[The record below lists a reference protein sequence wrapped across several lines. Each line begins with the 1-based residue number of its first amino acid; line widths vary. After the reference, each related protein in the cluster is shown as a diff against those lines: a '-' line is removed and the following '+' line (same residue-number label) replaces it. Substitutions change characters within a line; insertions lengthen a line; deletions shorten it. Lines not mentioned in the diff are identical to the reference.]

1 MNSIQAQLR
10 LKALEYQGNQGQTP
24 NFREGQIFHGR
35 VLKLMPN
42 DIAQIEIA
50 NTQIIAK
57 LEAPLQAGSHYWF
70 YVKSTAETPVLQVLS
85 SPQKETSSHSEK
97 PVTTLLRQLGIPN
110 TAGNSRL
117 VMNLQEAGIP
127 FTKSMLQ
134 TASSLMHNTSFEQG
148 FEVLKVMITRNLPLQ
163 SQVFH
168 SIKNFLYT
176 DQSLKAQLHQIIH
189 SLASDKQNFN
199 QTKHF
204 QTQLQNIIKMWSM
217 NSGGSTALTNQHG
230 EAVLQSPIKQLL
242 TSLGLQYEQTAWKVL
257 SGQVANKGLNVQS
270 ELKPILLALA
280 QEQLGPQTK
289 QLVQETIHRITGQQL
304 LSKQDESVLQL
315 LLQLPLP
322 EQLGQ
327 EDAVLHFQSKQ
338 KNGQVDP
345 DFCRILFY
353 LQLKKL
359 DETIIDVQI
368 QNRIIA
374 ITIYNERD
382 IPTQTINPFSQA
394 LKVRLQR
401 VGYTLSSLKWS
412 PQLEA
417 NKQSNQHLYS
427 KVSTVQNYQG
437 IDFKV

>member
-10 LKALEYQGNQGQTP
+10 LKALEYQGSQGQTP

-57 LEAPLQAGSHYWF
+57 LEAPLQAGTYYWF

-85 SPQKETSSHSEK
+85 SLQKEPSSHSDK
-97 PVTTLLRQLGIPN
+97 SVATLLRQLGMPN
-110 TAGNSRL
+110 TAGNARL
-117 VMNLQEAGIP
+117 ILNLQEAGIP
-127 FTKSMLQ
+127 FTKPLLQ
-134 TASSLMHNTSFEQG
+134 TVSSFMQHTSFEQG
-148 FEVLKVMITRNLPLQ
+148 FEILKVMITRNLPLN

-168 SIKNFLYT
+168 SLKNFLYT
-176 DQSLKAQLHQIIH
+176 DQPLKAQLRQIIH
-189 SLASDKQNFN
+189 SLASEKQIST
-199 QTKHF
+199 QTRHL
-204 QTQLQNIIKMWSM
+204 QAQLQNIINMWSM
-217 NSGGSTALTNQHG
+217 GSVGSSASLNQHG
-230 EAVLQSPIKQLL
+230 EAVVQFPIKQLL
-242 TSLGLQYEQTAWKVL
+242 TSLGLQYEQTAWKML
-257 SGQVANKGLNVQS
+257 SGQVTNKGSNTQS

-280 QEQLGPQTK
+280 QEQLGTQTK
-289 QLVQETIHRITGQQL
+289 QLVQEAIHRVTGQQL

-315 LLQLPLP
+315 LLQFPLP
-322 EQLGQ
+322 EQFGQ
-327 EDAVLHFQSKQ
+327 EDAVLHFQGKR
-338 KNGQVDP
+338 KNGQLDP

-374 ITIYNERD
+374 ITIFNERE
-382 IPTQTINPFSQA
+382 IATQTINPFSQA
-394 LKVRLQR
+394 LKVQLAR

-412 PQLEA
+412 QQLEE
-417 NKQSNQHLYS
+417 NKQPNQHLYS